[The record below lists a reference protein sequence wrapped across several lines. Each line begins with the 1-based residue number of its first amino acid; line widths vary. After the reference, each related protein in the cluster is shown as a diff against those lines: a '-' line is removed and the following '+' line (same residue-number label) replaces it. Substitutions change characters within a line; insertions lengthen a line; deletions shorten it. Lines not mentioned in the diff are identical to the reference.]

1 MAFLAA
7 LPGMLFGTGTAAAG
21 AAGAG
26 ITASQ
31 ALSGLGAVVS
41 GVGTVASGVAADR
54 AARQDA
60 LNMEAQ
66 GKEEM
71 AAAQRE
77 AQQKRREGALMAS
90 RQQALA
96 AASGGGADDP
106 TIVKLMTRTAG
117 ESEFNAQSALFGGR
131 SRQMGMNSSAKAR
144 RREGKASLLGGI
156 VGGFGETASGLGKA
170 FG

>member
-7 LPGMLFGTGTAAAG
+7 IPALFAGASG

-26 ITASQ
+26 LSASSV
-31 ALSGLGAVVS
+31 LSGLGAVVS

-66 GKEEM
+66 GKEEL
-71 AAAQRE
+71 AASQRD
-77 AQQKRREGALMAS
+77 ALQKRREGALLAS
-90 RQQALA
+90 RQQAVA

-106 TIVKLMTRTAG
+106 IIVKLMTKAAG
-117 ESEFNAQSALFGGR
+117 ESEYNAQTAMYGGI
-131 SRQMGMNSSAKAR
+131 SRQAGLNSSAKAR
-144 RREGKASLLGGI
+144 RREGKASLLGG
-156 VGGFGETASGLGKA
+156 VLGGFGQTASGLSKA

>member
-7 LPGMLFGTGTAAAG
+7 LPGLIFGSGASA

-54 AARQDA
+54 QARQDA

-66 GKEEM
+66 GKEEL
-71 AAAQRE
+71 AAAQRD
-77 AQQKRREGALMAS
+77 ALQKRREGALLAS
-90 RQQALA
+90 RQQAVA

-106 TIVKLMTRTAG
+106 TIVKLMTKAAG
-117 ESEFNAQSALFGGR
+117 EAEYGAQTAMYGGI
-131 SRQMGMNSSAKAR
+131 SRQVGLNSAAAAK
-144 RREGKASLLGGI
+144 RREGKSSLLGGI
-156 VGGFGETASGLGKA
+156 VGGFGQTASGLGRA